1 MRLGVGRA
9 VQVIY
14 ESIGRI
20 GPESGGAGGG
30 ARRHADRGG
39 RVLLPGLSGWSVM
52 GTDSSGGRQRGQCTL
67 QPHVSNIIMCA
78 YVCVCVASSCIV
90 EYGKESFLY
99 I

>member
-20 GPESGGAGGG
+20 GPPL
-30 ARRHADRGG
+30 ARWTARETRTS
-39 RVLLPGLSGWSVM
+39 RK
-52 GTDSSGGRQRGQCTL
+52 L

>member
-14 ESIGRI
+14 ESIGRRT
-20 GPESGGAGGG
+20 PL
-30 ARRHADRGG
+30 ARWTAHETRTSRK
-39 RVLLPGLSGWSVM
+39 
-52 GTDSSGGRQRGQCTL
+52 L

>member
-20 GPESGGAGGG
+20 GPPL
-30 ARRHADRGG
+30 ARWTARETRTS
-39 RVLLPGLSGWSVM
+39 RK
-52 GTDSSGGRQRGQCTL
+52 L

-90 EYGKESFLY
+90 EYGKESFY
-99 I
+99 TSKYC